1 LGNLKFKQNLNLNWS
16 LKFGKE
22 NKIRKKENKRNNH
35 LGRFSSARPTYH
47 PANPGSAPWSVY
59 ARWAPLAG
67 IHPARQTFNQRRFLR
82 LLSCG
87 PSWTSSLKCALTLI
101 SGAWLSDRLPPPEQP
116 CVCLGTH
123 PRESSSVFSA
133 MIVPAGRNRFFP
145 IRAPLAIKQCP
156 ATPSSIRLTRK
167 PRPNMHGRGF

>member
-1 LGNLKFKQNLNLNWS
+1 LERKIKSEKREQTKQPPGPVFLCSAHLPPRQPRFCS
-16 LKFGKE
+16 LVRLCSVGPT
-22 NKIRKKENKRNNH
+22 
-35 LGRFSSARPTYH
+35 GRHSSRAPDFQPTAFSSVAVVWTQLDFFVEVRPN
-47 PANPGSAPWSVY
+47 ADQWGLVV
-59 ARWAPLAG
+59 R
-67 IHPARQTFNQRRFLR
+67 
-82 LLSCG
+82 
-87 PSWTSSLKCALTLI
+87 SSPTL
-101 SGAWLSDRLPPPEQP
+101 EQP